1 MKMGIKCKQ
10 AGCPF
15 EYEHCCVECEELKD
29 CESACNLKPET
40 CNQSVIDG
48 EKSLKVFKDTNID
61 VINAIAQI
69 SVAKKQIEEQEKT
82 MKEKLLAAMEAY
94 GVTKFENDAIKITY
108 YAPST
113 TTSIDSTRLK
123 KEQPVVAR
131 EYSKTSSKN
140 SYIKS
145 EVKAGD
151 K

>member
-1 MKMGIKCKQ
+1 MGIKCKQ

-15 EYEHCCVECEELKD
+15 EYEHCCVECDELEH
-29 CESACNLKPET
+29 CESSCNLKPDSCKNSEMNGET
-40 CNQSVIDG
+40 
-48 EKSLKVFKDTNID
+48 SLQVFKNANVE

-69 SVAKKQIEEQEKT
+69 SITKKQIEEQEKT
-82 MKEKLLAAMEAY
+82 MKEILLAAMEAY

-113 TTSIDSTRLK
+113 TTSIDSTKLK
-123 KEQPVVAR
+123 KEQPDIAK
-131 EYSKTSSKN
+131 EYSKTSSKK
-140 SYIKS
+140 SYIKI

>member
-1 MKMGIKCKQ
+1 MGIKCKQ

-15 EYEHCCVECEELKD
+15 EYEHCCCECEELKD

-48 EKSLKVFKDTNID
+48 EKSLKVFKDTNIE

-123 KEQPVVAR
+123 KEQPDIAK
-131 EYSKTSSKN
+131 EYSKTSSKK
-140 SYIKS
+140 SYIKI

>member
-1 MKMGIKCKQ
+1 MKMIIKCKQ

-15 EYEHCCVECEELKD
+15 EYEHCCVECDELEH
-29 CESACNLKPET
+29 CESSCNLKPDSCQNSEMNGET
-40 CNQSVIDG
+40 
-48 EKSLKVFKDTNID
+48 SLQVFKNANVE

-94 GVTKFENDAIKITY
+94 GVTKFENEAIKITY

-113 TTSIDSTRLK
+113 ATSIDSTRLK
-123 KEQPVVAR
+123 KEQPNIAK
-131 EYSKTSSKN
+131 EYSKTSSKK
-140 SYIKS
+140 SYIKI

>member
-1 MKMGIKCKQ
+1 MGIKCKQ

-15 EYEHCCVECEELKD
+15 EYEHCCVECDELEH
-29 CESACNLKPET
+29 CESSCNLKPDSCKNSEMNGET
-40 CNQSVIDG
+40 
-48 EKSLKVFKDTNID
+48 SLQVFKNANVE

-82 MKEKLLAAMEAY
+82 MKEKLLTAMEAY

-108 YAPST
+108 YAPSIT
-113 TTSIDSTRLK
+113 TTIDSTKLK
-123 KEQPVVAR
+123 KEQPDIAK
-131 EYSKTSSKN
+131 EYSKTSSKK
-140 SYIKS
+140 SYIKI

>member
-1 MKMGIKCKQ
+1 MGIKCKQ

-15 EYEHCCVECEELKD
+15 EYEHCCVECDELEH
-29 CESACNLKPET
+29 CESSCNLKPET

-61 VINAIAQI
+61 VINAISQI

-82 MKEKLLAAMEAY
+82 MKEKLLVAMEAY
-94 GVTKFENDAIKITY
+94 GVTKFENEAIKITY
-108 YAPST
+108 YASSIV
-113 TTSIDSTRLK
+113 TSIDSTKLK
-123 KEQPVVAR
+123 KEQPDIAKK
-131 EYSKTSSKN
+131 YSKTSSKK
-140 SYIKS
+140 SYIKI

>member
-1 MKMGIKCKQ
+1 MGIKCKQ

-15 EYEHCCVECEELKD
+15 EYEHCCVECDELEH
-29 CESACNLKPET
+29 CESSCNLKPDSCKNSEMNVET
-40 CNQSVIDG
+40 
-48 EKSLKVFKDTNID
+48 SLQVFKNANVE

-69 SVAKKQIEEQEKT
+69 SITKKQIEEQEKT

-113 TTSIDSTRLK
+113 TTSIDSTKLK
-123 KEQPVVAR
+123 KEQPDIAK
-131 EYSKTSSKN
+131 EYSKTSSKK
-140 SYIKS
+140 SYIKI
-145 EVKAGD
+145 EVKVGD

>member
-1 MKMGIKCKQ
+1 MGIKCKQ

-15 EYEHCCVECEELKD
+15 EYEHCCVECDELEH
-29 CESACNLKPET
+29 CESSCNLKPDFCKNSEMNGET
-40 CNQSVIDG
+40 
-48 EKSLKVFKDTNID
+48 SLQVFKNANVE

-108 YAPST
+108 YAAST
-113 TTSIDSTRLK
+113 TTSIDSAKLK
-123 KEQPVVAR
+123 KEQPDIAK
-131 EYSKTSSKN
+131 EYSKTSSKK
-140 SYIKS
+140 SYIKI

>member
-1 MKMGIKCKQ
+1 MGIKCKQ

-15 EYEHCCVECEELKD
+15 EYEHCCVECDELEH
-29 CESACNLKPET
+29 CESSCNLKPDSCKNSEMNGET
-40 CNQSVIDG
+40 
-48 EKSLKVFKDTNID
+48 SLQVFKNANVE

-82 MKEKLLAAMEAY
+82 MKEKLLTAMEAY

-123 KEQPVVAR
+123 KEQPNIAKK
-131 EYSKTSSKN
+131 YSKTSSKK
-140 SYIKS
+140 SYIKI

>member
-1 MKMGIKCKQ
+1 MAIKCNAK
-10 AGCPF
+10 GCPH
-15 EYEHCCVECEELKD
+15 EYEHCCYECEELKG

-61 VINAIAQI
+61 VINAISQI

-94 GVTKFENDAIKITY
+94 GVTKFENEAIKITY

-113 TTSIDSTRLK
+113 ATSIDSTRLK
-123 KEQPVVAR
+123 AEKPEIAK
-131 EYSKTSSKN
+131 EYSKTSNKK
-140 SYIKS
+140 SYVKI